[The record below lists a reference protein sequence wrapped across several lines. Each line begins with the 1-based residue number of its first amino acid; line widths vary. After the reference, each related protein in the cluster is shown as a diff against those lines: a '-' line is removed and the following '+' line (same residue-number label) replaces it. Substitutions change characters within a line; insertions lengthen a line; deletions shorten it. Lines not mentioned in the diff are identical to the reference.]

1 MSLGAP
7 RCRAAKPR
15 AGSPTAPPRAACR
28 RPSLVRAVGRAARS
42 RSRTTAPRSGSPRRA
57 AATNTA
63 TEVRATM
70 HPGVRNPSSASTRH
84 TPILRSAS
92 LRSSC
97 CCWKGKVA
105 KSWRSFSVRIMAGQ
119 RAWSSGGG
127 QVQRRGVA
135 GHIRSRERTA
145 GGLALP
151 SAPPSESGGKPVSAR
166 LAAQLVRAEKAGQIV
181 QLKFTATSF
190 VREARRL
197 PSPC

>member
-1 MSLGAP
+1 MRRSLVPA
-7 RCRAAKPR
+7 RRRLLREARAGVQVSFGRLVGPPEVDLGRQPR
-15 AGSPTAPPRAACR
+15 A
-28 RPSLVRAVGRAARS
+28 
-42 RSRTTAPRSGSPRRA
+42 
-57 AATNTA
+57 
-63 TEVRATM
+63 
-70 HPGVRNPSSASTRH
+70 PGVRDERQQPTRRPRSAQQCIRACVILRRRSTRH